1 MKMAKLGLGLRSHGR
16 GSYST
21 INGSS
26 VPPGNRYIEQL
37 NEYNHKQ
44 ELEEEEA
51 EYAIHSTKNRINR
64 RRAPLYYKEK
74 QVMT

>member
-1 MKMAKLGLGLRSHGR
+1 
-16 GSYST
+16 
-21 INGSS
+21 